1 MVVKPELENLAK
13 TYGKFWCTW
22 QVDRG
27 DRLPLGLPAIMM
39 SPQPVDS
46 GMVKPDL
53 VEKRDQKYNI
63 STNDLKASRVE
74 IPESEWIN
82 PVADYW
88 KQNGKGFAIDVEPT
102 EMKKRAPFHE

>member
-1 MVVKPELENLAK
+1 MANTNVTSLISSYMTTVKAIG
-13 TYGKFWCTW
+13 Y
-22 QVDRG
+22 
-27 DRLPLGLPAIMM
+27 PLGPPAIMM

-88 KQNGKGFAIDVEPT
+88 KQHGKGFAIDVEPT
-102 EMKKRAPFHE
+102 EIKKRAPFP